1 MSWTPNP
8 NTTPADPTFV
18 TVAIPAHLHAR
29 FEQACD
35 AIGQAQAEGDDRNPE
50 DIIAA
55 LGLRTAETLI
65 NSGWTGQLDAYQGE
79 HDGRP

>member
-8 NTTPADPTFV
+8 NTMPADPTFV

-35 AIGQAQAEGDDRNPE
+35 ALSMLRPLSTDVRSE
-50 DIIAA
+50 DIIAE

-65 NSGWTGQLDAYQGE
+65 QSGQASQLFAETGE
-79 HDGRP
+79 RHDRP